1 MNIRRWE
8 WRLYVRTIRHRQ
20 TDMTKII
27 VAFRGVKASKKGAL
41 LDMGALGGTVG
52 WDTALQA

>member
-1 MNIRRWE
+1 
-8 WRLYVRTIRHRQ
+8 VRTIRHRQ